1 VAGVSPDGSLS
12 RLRYPGCKERKGNTV
27 AIELVDRTVVTND
40 PNQDAVQQTM
50 RTESRRTSTGPGSSE
65 LTRRVIVLVFGLIQL
80 VIGARIILLLLD
92 AREAN
97 GLVSGILNVSQ
108 LFVAPFEGILR
119 TDALRAAG
127 SVLDI
132 TAIVAFVGWTI
143 LELVAIWAIGIF
155 RREPAS
161 A

>member
-1 VAGVSPDGSLS
+1 M
-12 RLRYPGCKERKGNTV
+12 
-27 AIELVDRTVVTND
+27 AIDQVDRTVVTHE
-40 PNQDAVQQTM
+40 PTATAGQQTV
-50 RTESRRTSTGPGSSE
+50 RTDSRHTATTGPGASE
-65 LTRRVIVLVFGLIQL
+65 MSRRIIILAFGLIQV
-80 VIGARIILLLLD
+80 VIGARIVLLLLD

-97 GLVSGILNVSQ
+97 GLVSGVLNISQ

-119 TDALRAAG
+119 TDSLHAAG

-132 TAIVAFVGWTI
+132 TAIVALVGWTVV
-143 LELVAIWAIGIF
+143 ELIVIWAVGIF

>member
-1 VAGVSPDGSLS
+1 
-12 RLRYPGCKERKGNTV
+12 
-27 AIELVDRTVVTND
+27 
-40 PNQDAVQQTM
+40 M
-50 RTESRRTSTGPGSSE
+50 RTESRHIATSGPGASE
-65 LTRRVIVLVFGLIQL
+65 MSCRIVVLVFGLIQV
-80 VIGARIILLLLD
+80 VIGARIVLLLLD
-92 AREAN
+92 AREAH
-97 GLVSGILNVSQ
+97 GLVSAILNSSQ

-132 TAIVAFVGWTI
+132 TAIVAIVGVT
-143 LELVAIWAIGIF
+143 LVELIVIWAVGIF